1 MMVAERDT
9 HLATPAA
16 AQAMHEQG
24 QWQGPPQWQ
33 AGGVVNHQPQRLP
46 QMHFGAADHHH
57 PQSGNYGFDQR
68 QMNRIPRAHYP
79 NGHRQQRG

>member
-1 MMVAERDT
+1 MMVAERDA

-46 QMHFGAADHHH
+46 QMHFGAAGQH
-57 PQSGNYGFDQR
+57 PQSGGHGFDQR
-68 QMNRIPRAHYP
+68 QMNRIPRVHYP
-79 NGHRQQRG
+79 HGHRQQRG